1 MKKVK
6 FEDWAELWLEYALKD
21 RVKDNT
27 YYSYANIVNNH
38 LIPYFKGENLN
49 EISFLKV
56 QKYFNIL
63 SKSCYHD
70 FLIKN
75 KCLLSQIFD
84 IGILDGKCL
93 HNPCDKIKM
102 PKGKQ
107 TKEKEVYS
115 EEEAELIFQ
124 YAYTH
129 RFGAEIQLMLE
140 TGICRYELLGL
151 QWDDIDFE
159 NRILYIRRGVADVI
173 DSTTGHFQVVV
184 GSTKNEYRER
194 AIPISERIYDILSN
208 IDKTLI
214 VGRNEHRH
222 QEGVEV
228 NKKYVF
234 CNRYG
239 EVCSPR
245 NWSRRHYD
253 VFMKDM
259 QEFYS
264 NNGIEIPIYTP
275 HQLRHTR
282 ASIWV
287 NSGKNLYAIAKV
299 LGHSS
304 LDMLEK
310 RYAHS
315 NVEQLRELLEIN

>member
-1 MKKVK
+1 MKKIK
-6 FEDWAELWLEYALKD
+6 FEDWAEIWLEYALKD

-27 YYSYANIVNNH
+27 YYSYANIINNH
-38 LIPYFKGENLN
+38 LIPYFKGKNLN
-49 EISFLKV
+49 EISFLEV
-56 QKYFNIL
+56 QKYFNLL
-63 SKSCYHD
+63 SKNSYHD

-75 KCLLSQIFD
+75 KSLLSQLFD

-93 HNPCDKIKM
+93 HNPCEKIKM

-107 TKEKEVYS
+107 TKEKEAYS
-115 EEEAELIFQ
+115 EKEAELIFQ
-124 YAYTH
+124 FAYTH

-159 NRILYIRRGVADVI
+159 NKILYIRRGVADIV
-173 DSTTGHFQVVV
+173 DSSTGHFSVVV
-184 GSTKNEYRER
+184 GNTKNEYRNR
-194 AIPISERIYDILSN
+194 AIPISERILNILNN
-208 IDKTLI
+208 IDRTLI
-214 VGRNEHRH
+214 VGKNEHRN
-222 QEGVEV
+222 QKGTEVE
-228 NKKYVF
+228 KKF
-234 CNRYG
+234 IFSNRYG

-245 NWSRRHYD
+245 NWSRRHYS

-259 QEFYS
+259 QDYYS
-264 NNGIEIPIYTP
+264 NKGIYIPIYTP

-299 LGHSS
+299 LGHSN

-315 NVEQLRELLEIN
+315 NVEQLRELLDIN

>member
-1 MKKVK
+1 MEKIK
-6 FEDWAELWLEYALKD
+6 FENWADIWLEYALKD

-27 YYSYANIVNNH
+27 YYSYVNIVKNH
-38 LIPYFKGENLN
+38 LDPYFKGKNLD
-49 EISFLKV
+49 EISFLEV
-56 QKYFNIL
+56 QRYFNNK
-63 SKSCYHD
+63 SKSVYHD

-84 IGILDGKCL
+84 CGILDGKCTQ
-93 HNPCDKIKM
+93 NPCDKKKM

-107 TKEKEVYS
+107 TKKKSVYS

-129 RFGAEIQLMLE
+129 RFGPEIQLMLE

-151 QWDDIDFE
+151 TWEDVDLQ
-159 NRILYIRRGVADVI
+159 NQILYIRRGVADII
-173 DSTTGHFQVVV
+173 DSSTGKFKVLV
-184 GSTKNEYRER
+184 GNTKNEYRER
-194 AIPISERIYDILSN
+194 EVPLSKRICGILSG
-208 IDKTLI
+208 IEKTLTL
-214 VGRNEHRH
+214 GKNEHKH
-222 QEGVEV
+222 QLGTEIT
-228 NKKYVF
+228 KKFIF

-253 VFMKDM
+253 VFMKEM
-259 QEFYS
+259 QAYYAEK
-264 NNGIEIPIYTP
+264 GIDIPIYTP

-287 NSGKNLYAIAKV
+287 NSGKNIYAVARV
-299 LGHSS
+299 LGHAN
-304 LDMLEK
+304 LDMLQK

-315 NVEQLRELLEIN
+315 NIEQLRQLLDIQ